1 MAHRFLI
8 NSASPFSGLILK
20 SWNERQKTQF
30 QLKQPLQQALNQIT
44 GLKSYAIIPPALPGG
59 GNGAPFQMVLQ
70 SFGSLKSLEKEANL
84 LVQKAAE
91 TGLFIFLNNNL
102 KINELQ
108 YEIQIDR
115 EKAQLLGF
123 DMQGINDLMSGAYAE
138 PQMNYF
144 SSKDKRYVIIPQV
157 NDKFKV
163 NPQQLQSLSLIN
175 ANHQLVPLANFMDLK
190 SHFEPHS
197 LNHFQQANS
206 ATLEGVVMP
215 GIAMG
220 EAIQALEKI
229 AKNTL
234 SKDIQIDYAGL
245 SRQFKQEQ
253 ASLLPVFL
261 LALITIYLVLA
272 IQYNSFRCPLIILTS
287 LPLTFAAALIPLF
300 LGFTSVNI
308 YTQIGLLTLIGLISK
323 HGILIVDFANQLQV
337 SQAYSPIEAV
347 IEASRMRL
355 RPILMTTSA
364 MVVGVLPLIF
374 AQGAGAKSRFAIGL
388 VIATGMSV
396 GTLFTLFVVPCMY
409 AMIGVKKNEP
419 ALKPALS
426 EHF

>member
-1 MAHRFLI
+1 
-8 NSASPFSGLILK
+8 
-20 SWNERQKTQF
+20 
-30 QLKQPLQQALNQIT
+30 
-44 GLKSYAIIPPALPGG
+44 
-59 GNGAPFQMVLQ
+59 
-70 SFGSLKSLEKEANL
+70 
-84 LVQKAAE
+84 
-91 TGLFIFLNNNL
+91 
-102 KINELQ
+102 
-108 YEIQIDR
+108 
-115 EKAQLLGF
+115 
-123 DMQGINDLMSGAYAE
+123 
-138 PQMNYF
+138 
-144 SSKDKRYVIIPQV
+144 
-157 NDKFKV
+157 
-163 NPQQLQSLSLIN
+163 
-175 ANHQLVPLANFMDLK
+175 
-190 SHFEPHS
+190 
-197 LNHFQQANS
+197 
-206 ATLEGVVMP
+206 
-215 GIAMG
+215 MG

-229 AKNTL
+229 AKKTL

-419 ALKPALS
+419 KLEPELS
-426 EHF
+426 PHF